1 VGTLIYQEDENG
13 CGLAS
18 MRMFLCALT
27 RRHGYKF
34 LTLEGHPPY
43 SLENLRLA
51 SSKEGVDLVF
61 KKVADPLS
69 LKTNKKW
76 PILLLLKGGKNGH
89 LVLAIRRF
97 GKRVLIHDP
106 ADGKSWIKIPKLIEK
121 WTGVFGEGN
130 VTEKRRCPFKKPHLI
145 KSSALI
151 IPSLL
156 SLVACACLFV
166 GFYFLS
172 AEGNY
177 LFPILFFGAYGLV
190 EITERFLLVKAMK
203 SFDEKW
209 LNSIFD
215 SDPERLRKN
224 FERYYSYK
232 RNVFPS
238 WLDFFE
244 GAATAIGLLILV
256 GMNEPSF
263 FAAAGG
269 MALYLVG
276 ASATLSMS
284 LAKRKLS
291 LEEAE
296 QALFKDDYQK
306 EVKLRSLK
314 DINSEA
320 YKIGDLCIYERVI
333 FFAVTL
339 VLALFPVLASEEI
352 SLNYYLLHFFALL
365 AVGEGLKKVLGFFEE
380 KPQREIDEAY
390 FREYLAKNCLRK

>member
-1 VGTLIYQEDENG
+1 MGTLIYQEDENG

-18 MRMFLCALT
+18 LRMLLCALT
-27 RRHGYKF
+27 GRHGYKY

-43 SLENLRLA
+43 SLEDLRLA
-51 SSKEGVDLVF
+51 SSKEGAALVF

-76 PILLLLKGGKNGH
+76 PLLLLLKGGTNGH

-97 GKRVLIHDP
+97 GKKILIHDP
-106 ADGKSWIKIPKLIEK
+106 AEGKRWIKIPALLER
-121 WTGVFGEGN
+121 WTGVFGEGSII
-130 VTEKRRCPFKKPHLI
+130 EKQRCPYKKSHLI
-145 KSSALI
+145 HVSALI
-151 IPSLL
+151 IPSVLA
-156 SLVACACLFV
+156 LVACVCLFV
-166 GFYFLS
+166 GFYFVNE
-172 AEGNY
+172 EGNY
-177 LFPILFFGAYGLV
+177 LFPIIFFGAYGLA
-190 EITERFLLVKAMK
+190 EIAERFLAVRAMK
-203 SFDEKW
+203 SFDERW
-209 LNSIFD
+209 LPSIYD

-232 RNVFPS
+232 RNAFPL

-269 MALYLVG
+269 MALYLAA

-296 QALFKDDYQK
+296 QALFKDGYQK
-306 EVKLRSLK
+306 EAKLRSLK
-314 DINSEA
+314 SINAEA
-320 YKIGDLCIYERVI
+320 YKIGDLCIYEQVI

-339 VLALFPVLASEEI
+339 ALALFPVLASEEI

-365 AVGEGLKKVLGFFEE
+365 AVGEGLKKVLGFFEG

-390 FREYLAKNCLRK
+390 FREYLAKNRLRK